1 MENLIM
7 NSFINYPN
15 DLEDFLEEIHISSF
29 TIFNQK
35 IIQTL
40 LEMKNK
46 NQVVQLETIRLKL
59 GDEVFESKEFSA
71 ILQADS
77 YPNYLDLKSD
87 FKTYLSLKMQERLAN
102 ELIKATRKS
111 EIFDFDFLGKYIK
124 LGSNR
129 NGKYFLEWEEFFKSK
144 PKIEKIHTGINFLD
158 NISDGGFEV
167 GQLILLSGDPEAGK
181 TLLAIQYIINA
192 QQKHKVTYFGFEFSV
207 RKHIETLSS
216 KDFKINKENYF
227 IDDISCEINE
237 LVLQIRCL
245 AKEGHKLFII
255 DSQMKIQAPIVG
267 RTIEEVETIKFTTL
281 AGLAK
286 RLQVII
292 VLIIQNSKNDSYAPT
307 GSRKGAHEAHV
318 MIRIEKIKSGELK
331 HIKDYNE
338 RGKHRKVLILKNKQ
352 TGLQGIQFF
361 RIDDY
366 RLFEISTNYRS
377 LKESDFSGYD
387 LNDYHPT
394 P

>member
-15 DLEDFLEEIHISSF
+15 DLEEFLEEIHISSF
-29 TIFNQK
+29 TPFNQK
-35 IIQTL
+35 VIQAL

-46 NQVVQLETIRLKL
+46 NQVVQFETIRLKI
-59 GDEVFESKEFSA
+59 GDEAFESKEFSV

-87 FKTYLSLKMQERLAN
+87 FKTYLSLKMQEHLAN

-111 EIFDFDFLGKYIK
+111 EIFDYDFLGKYIK

-129 NGKYFLEWEEFFKSK
+129 NGKYYWEWEEFFKSK
-144 PKIEKIHTGINFLD
+144 PKTEKINTGIDFLD

-181 TLLAIQYIINA
+181 TLLGIQYITNA

-207 RKHIETLSS
+207 RKHLETLNS

-227 IDDISCEINE
+227 IDDLSCEINE
-237 LVLQIRCL
+237 LVSQIKGL

-281 AGLAK
+281 ADLAK

-292 VLIIQNSKNDSYAPT
+292 ILIIQNSKNDSYAPT

-338 RGKHRKVLILKNKQ
+338 RDKHRKVLILKNKQ

-361 RIDDY
+361 RINDY
-366 RLFEISTNYRS
+366 RLFEISANYREP
-377 LKESDFSGYD
+377 KENDFSD
-387 LNDYHPT
+387 
-394 P
+394 

>member
-15 DLEDFLEEIHISSF
+15 DLEDFLGDISLKSF
-29 TIFNQK
+29 TPFNQK
-35 IIQTL
+35 VIKAL

-46 NQVVQLETIRLKL
+46 SQVVQLETIRLKI
-59 GDEVFESKEFSA
+59 GDEAFESKEFTA
-71 ILQADS
+71 ILEADS

-87 FKTYLSLKMQERLAN
+87 FKTFLNLKMQEHLAN
-102 ELIKATRKS
+102 ELIKSTRKS

-129 NGKYFLEWEEFFKSK
+129 NGKYYWEWEEFFKSK
-144 PKIEKIHTGINFLD
+144 PEIEKIHTGIDFLD
-158 NISDGGFEV
+158 SISDGGFEV
-167 GQLILLSGDPEAGK
+167 GQLVLLSGDPEAGK
-181 TLLAIQYIINA
+181 TLLAIQYVTNA
-192 QQKHKVTYFGFEFSV
+192 QQQHKVTYFGFEFSV
-207 RKHIETLSS
+207 RKHIETLNS

-227 IDDISCEINE
+227 IDDTSCEINE
-237 LVLQIRCL
+237 LVSQIRGL
-245 AKEGHKLFII
+245 AKEGHKLFVI

-267 RTIEEVETIKFTTL
+267 RTIEEVETTKFTTL
-281 AGLAK
+281 ADLAK

-292 VLIIQNSKNDSYAPT
+292 ILIIQNSKNDSYAPT

-318 MIRIEKIKSGELK
+318 MIRIEKIRHGELK

-352 TGLQGIQFF
+352 TGLQGVQFF
-361 RIDDY
+361 RIDEY
-366 RLFEISTNYRS
+366 RLFEVSMDYRK
-377 LKESDFSGYD
+377 LKENDYSINDFSE
-387 LNDYHPT
+387 
-394 P
+394 

>member
-1 MENLIM
+1 M

-15 DLEDFLEEIHISSF
+15 DLEEFLEEIHITSF
-29 TIFNQK
+29 TPFNQK
-35 IIQTL
+35 IIQAL

-46 NQVVQLETIRLKL
+46 NQVVQLETIRLKI
-59 GDEVFESKEFSA
+59 GDEAFESKEFNA

-77 YPNYLDLKSD
+77 YPNYLDLRSD
-87 FKTYLSLKMQERLAN
+87 FKTYLSLKMQEHLAN

-129 NGKYFLEWEEFFKSK
+129 NGRYYWEWEEFFKSK
-144 PKIEKIHTGINFLD
+144 PKIEKIHTGIDFLD

-181 TLLAIQYIINA
+181 TLLGIQYITNA
-192 QQKHKVTYFGFEFSV
+192 QQQHKVTYFGFEFSV
-207 RKHIETLSS
+207 RKHIETLNS
-216 KDFKINKENYF
+216 KGFKINKENYF
-227 IDDISCEINE
+227 IDDLSCEIND
-237 LVLQIRCL
+237 LVSQIRGL

-281 AGLAK
+281 ADLAK

-292 VLIIQNSKNDSYAPT
+292 ILIIQNSKNDSYAPT

-338 RGKHRKVLILKNKQ
+338 RGKYRKVLILKNKQ

-361 RIDDY
+361 RINDY
-366 RLFEISTNYRS
+366 RLFEISTNYRD

-387 LNDYHPT
+387 INDSSE
-394 P
+394 

>member
-15 DLEDFLEEIHISSF
+15 DLEDFLEDIHISSF
-29 TIFNQK
+29 TTFNQK
-35 IIQTL
+35 IIAAL

-46 NQVVQLETIRLKL
+46 NQVVQLETIRLKI
-59 GDEVFESKEFSA
+59 GDEAFESKEFSA
-71 ILQADS
+71 ILEADS
-77 YPNYLDLKSD
+77 YPNYLDLRSD
-87 FKTYLSLKMQERLAN
+87 FKTYLSLKMQEHLAN

-124 LGSNR
+124 LGFNR
-129 NGKYFLEWEEFFKSK
+129 NGRYYWEWEEFFKSK
-144 PKIEKIHTGINFLD
+144 PKIEKINTGIDFLD

-181 TLLAIQYIINA
+181 TLLGVQYITNA
-192 QQKHKVTYFGFEFSV
+192 QQQHKVTYFGFEFSV
-207 RKHIETLSS
+207 RKHIETLNS
-216 KDFKINKENYF
+216 KGFKINKENYF
-227 IDDISCEINE
+227 IDDLSCELNDLIS
-237 LVLQIRCL
+237 QIRSL
-245 AKEGHKLFII
+245 AKEGHKVFLI

-267 RTIEEVETIKFTTL
+267 RTIEEVETSKFSALSET
-281 AGLAK
+281 A
-286 RLQVII
+286 RSLQVLII
-292 VLIIQNSKNDSYAPT
+292 FIIQNSKNDSYTPT
-307 GSRKGAHEAHV
+307 GSRKGGHEAHV

-361 RIDDY
+361 RINNY
-366 RLFEISTNYRS
+366 RLFEISTNYKQ

-387 LNDYHPT
+387 INDFDD
-394 P
+394 

>member
-1 MENLIM
+1 MQNLIM

-29 TIFNQK
+29 TKFNQK
-35 IIQTL
+35 IIQAL

-46 NQVVQLETIRLKL
+46 NQVVQLETIRLKI
-59 GDEVFESKEFSA
+59 GDEAFESKEFSA

-77 YPNYLDLKSD
+77 YPNYLDLRSD
-87 FKTYLSLKMQERLAN
+87 FKTYLSLKMQEHLAN

-124 LGSNR
+124 LGFNR
-129 NGKYFLEWEEFFKSK
+129 NGKYYWEWEEFFKSK
-144 PKIEKIHTGINFLD
+144 PQIEKISTGIDFLD

-181 TLLAIQYIINA
+181 TLLSTQYITNA

-207 RKHIETLSS
+207 RKHIETLNS

-227 IDDISCEINE
+227 IDDLSCEINE
-237 LVLQIRCL
+237 LVSQIRGL

-281 AGLAK
+281 ADIAK

-292 VLIIQNSKNDSYAPT
+292 LLIIQNSKNDSYAPT

-338 RGKHRKVLILKNKQ
+338 RGKYRKVLILKNKQ
-352 TGLQGIQFF
+352 TGLQGVQFF
-361 RIDDY
+361 KIDGY
-366 RLFEISTNYRS
+366 RLFEIGNSYIN
-377 LKESDFSGYD
+377 LKASDYSGY
-387 LNDYHPT
+387 NGE
-394 P
+394 